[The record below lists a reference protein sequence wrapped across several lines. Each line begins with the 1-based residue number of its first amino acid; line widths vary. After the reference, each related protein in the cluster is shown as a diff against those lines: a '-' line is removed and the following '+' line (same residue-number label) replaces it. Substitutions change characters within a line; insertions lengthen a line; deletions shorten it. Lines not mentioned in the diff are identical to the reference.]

1 MEDLFCYYIYA
12 YVRQDGTPYYIGK
25 GKGRRMRAPH
35 KKNIA
40 VPKDKRNIV
49 VMESGLSEVGALA
62 LERRY
67 IKWHGRKDLGT
78 GILRNLTDG
87 GEGQSGRVFTAEH
100 KEKIRQSMLKSA
112 FWAGKKM
119 PPEARKKM
127 SDGRIGM
134 KLSDEH
140 KDKIRQAMIGKVKS
154 DETRLKLSIAHKGK
168 PNKRKGVKVSDE
180 TKRRMSEARK
190 GEKSHMFGKPH
201 STETKAKMSAS
212 MLGKKQNVMV
222 CPHCNKSGGSIM
234 RRWHFE
240 NCKFFK
246 E

>member
-1 MEDLFCYYIYA
+1 MDDSFCYYIYA

-40 VPKDKRNIV
+40 VPKNKKDIV
-49 VMESGLSEVGALA
+49 VMESGLSEIGALA

-67 IKWHGRKDLGT
+67 IKWHGRKDLGD
-78 GILRNLTDG
+78 GVLRNLTDG
-87 GEGQSGRVFTAEH
+87 GDGQSGRVFTDEH

-119 PPEARKKM
+119 PQEARQKM

-134 KLSDEH
+134 KLSEKH
-140 KDKIRQAMIGKVKS
+140 KDNIRQAMLGKVKS
-154 DETRLKLSIAHKGK
+154 DETRLKLSIANKGK
-168 PNKRKGVKVSDE
+168 PSNRKGVKVSDE
-180 TKRRMSEARK
+180 TRRRMSEARK
-190 GEKSHMFGKPH
+190 GVVL
-201 STETKAKMSAS
+201 T
-212 MLGKKQNVMV
+212 
-222 CPHCNKSGGSIM
+222 CPHCQQSGGYIM
-234 RRWHFE
+234 TRWHFG